1 MIKGLSMF
9 SNVGIAETYLKE
21 IGIDI
26 IIANELDSNR
36 ANLYKELYGKTKMI
50 QGDIRDKIDEIIEIS
65 LKNKVQFLIATPPCQ
80 GFSIAGRRDYTD
92 DRNDLIHYVLKAID
106 KINPEYVV
114 IENVQNFL
122 KHSITYGKYKGS
134 IISVIKRKF
143 SNKYNIE
150 HGILNAKDYGVPQVR
165 KRAFIIMKKLG
176 EPRFPIKEKEVTV
189 YEAIGHLKSIEAI
202 IREEIKVKNLNKLDV
217 QDYHFSPTHCFRHI
231 ECMRHTPTGKSAFE
245 NKVYY
250 PKKLDG
256 TKVKGYNTTY
266 KRMKWDA
273 PAPTITTA
281 NGVLSSQCNVH
292 PGIRKNDGTYSDAR
306 VLSLK
311 EIIILFSL
319 PEDWKVPGKYTEN
332 FIRKVIGEG
341 VPPLWMKKIVETL
354 ISGG

>member
-1 MIKGLSMF
+1 MIKGLSML

-143 SNKYNIE
+143 SN
-150 HGILNAKDYGVPQVR
+150 
-165 KRAFIIMKKLG
+165 
-176 EPRFPIKEKEVTV
+176 
-189 YEAIGHLKSIEAI
+189 
-202 IREEIKVKNLNKLDV
+202 
-217 QDYHFSPTHCFRHI
+217 
-231 ECMRHTPTGKSAFE
+231 
-245 NKVYY
+245 
-250 PKKLDG
+250 
-256 TKVKGYNTTY
+256 
-266 KRMKWDA
+266 
-273 PAPTITTA
+273 TA
-281 NGVLSSQCNVH
+281 
-292 PGIRKNDGTYSDAR
+292 
-306 VLSLK
+306 
-311 EIIILFSL
+311 
-319 PEDWKVPGKYTEN
+319 
-332 FIRKVIGEG
+332 
-341 VPPLWMKKIVETL
+341 VEFTN
-354 ISGG
+354 